1 LYFFSSYLFSLFSLL
16 ASIILITTL
25 TWEYL
30 FEKEH
35 PLTTTKILL
44 LGSGILFQLIS
55 VVILSVINWQ
65 AIADVDLKLDL
76 LNSYD
81 LELGTGEDVDA
92 MVQIL
97 ATFSTSYNWLVT
109 CGVSFV
115 VLAHLKMAS
124 KNGEV
129 KKRSTHLE

>member
-1 LYFFSSYLFSLFSLL
+1 M
-16 ASIILITTL
+16 
-25 TWEYL
+25 
-30 FEKEH
+30 
-35 PLTTTKILL
+35 TTTKILL

-65 AIADVDLKLDL
+65 ASADVDLKLDL
-76 LNSYD
+76 LNTYD

-115 VLAHLKMAS
+115 VLAHLKMGS
-124 KNGEV
+124 KSGEI
-129 KKRSTHLE
+129 KKQSIHLE